1 MKNIRN
7 LIFIFLLS
15 IAFISV
21 YSQDYKVRIGTIGN
35 SITHGVVLPDPAT
48 QSYPAQLAVMLE
60 KMYGDTVI
68 LKNFGLTTTT
78 MLKKGN
84 VSYWN
89 TQQLKDYLAFSPDI
103 CVIVLGTN
111 DTKPVNW
118 DVYGNEYLTDYLAM
132 IDTIKQVN
140 PSTRFILGYPPPVI
154 EDRWGIRDSILV
166 NGIMPA
172 IDSVLTLIDAE
183 LVDFYHPLFESGHLF
198 PDKIHPNVE
207 GSTEMAKIL
216 LERIIETGIIHK
228 AQEYKENSKEL

>member
-1 MKNIRN
+1 MSDFRN
-7 LIFIFLLS
+7 FMVVLALFLIVP
-15 IAFISV
+15 SV

-60 KMYGDTVI
+60 KLYGDTVI

-89 TQQLKDYLAFSPDI
+89 TEQLKDYLAFSPDI

-111 DTKPVNW
+111 DTKPINW
-118 DVYGNEYLTDYLAM
+118 DVYGNEYLTDYLAL

-140 PSTRFILGYPPPVI
+140 SYTRFILGYPPPVI

-166 NGIMPA
+166 NGVMPA
-172 IDSVLTLIDAE
+172 IDSVLTGTDAV
-183 LVDFYHPLFESGHLF
+183 LVDFYHPLQQKGHLF
-198 PDKIHPNVE
+198 PDKIHPDVE
-207 GSTEMAKIL
+207 GSGVMAKIL
-216 LERIIETGIIHK
+216 FDRIVQTDLIHEVMK
-228 AQEYKENSKEL
+228 Y